1 MRSVVVV
8 FPASICAAI
17 PMLRVRSIEYCRS
30 AELCGFALAP
40 LSFSITASIEMS
52 VLRIKTPRETF
63 GHRGALLLFTIT
75 SGNVQMLCSL
85 APSYGPHH
93 ACEWRSPAPDRLP
106 KFRRQAP
113 LSLGCPCGRQQNRLA
128 IEERAKTGD
137 QWAPQ

>member
-8 FPASICAAI
+8 LPASICAAI

-30 AELCGFALAP
+30 GELCGFALAP

-75 SGNVQMLCSL
+75 SGNVQMLCSP
-85 APSYGPHH
+85 APSYELHRV
-93 ACEWRSPAPDRLP
+93 CESHFLALDRLP
-106 KFRRQAP
+106 GFRQQVP
-113 LSLGCPCGRQQNRLA
+113 LS
-128 IEERAKTGD
+128 
-137 QWAPQ
+137 